1 VSLRLR
7 WTARSEIGLV
17 REGNEDSGYAGDQLL
32 MIADGMGGMVAG
44 DLASEL
50 TVQAL
55 RHLDHDPPG
64 DVVRSLR
71 RAVLAAN
78 DRLRVAVEAD
88 PALEGMGT
96 TVTALLWD
104 GEILGLAHI
113 GDSRG
118 YLLRDGR
125 LERITHDHTFVQS
138 LVDEGRLTEGEARVH
153 PHRSLLLRALDG
165 RTEVEPD
172 TTRIEV
178 AEGDRFLLCSDGLC
192 GYVDDAAIGST
203 LATADRDAAVDGLV
217 DLALAAG
224 GLDNVTCLVADVVA
238 IGSAADRAG
247 SSALA
252 GTVLAGTVPAGEAPD
267 GTAPAGGSTGG
278 SAAAGGSTGG
288 SAAAG
293 GSAAGVAAVAAGD
306 PAPGTAAVAGRAAVL
321 GTTAVAA
328 GSTAAAGADPRRGT
342 AVLIGAAAHGVA
354 LAPHLVDALAALE
367 TPQSVDR
374 RPRGRAESR
383 AGGAGGVRTAGTG
396 RVAGALPAGTPGES
410 GGPGVPG
417 VPGGLS
423 VDADPEELRYA
434 PLHPGRFRWVTRVLV
449 LLLVVAVVGG
459 GGWWSWGWTQRQYYI
474 GAHGSDVAI
483 YRGLPD
489 SVLGVSVSSVYSQD
503 PALPLA
509 SLPLY
514 YRQRVQASVS
524 AGNLVAARDVMA
536 MLRRIADHCRAVVGD
551 PSCSGD
557 GPLTATPTATPA
569 VGVSPGVG
577 ATPSVGATPA
587 GGVSPGAT
595 ATPGVGATPGPTA
608 SARGTTPGRGSP
620 PATRVTPRPGTG
632 PATRPTTGAPKLASA
647 RPTTTKAAS
656 R

>member
-1 VSLRLR
+1 MSLRLR

-44 DLASEL
+44 DLASDL

-55 RHLDHDPPG
+55 RHLDDDPPG

-96 TVTALLWD
+96 TVTALLWH

-138 LVDEGRLTEGEARVH
+138 LVDEGRLTEAEARVH

-224 GLDNVTCLVADVVA
+224 GLDNVTCLVADVVGV
-238 IGSAADRAG
+238 GSAADIAG

-252 GTVLAGTVPAGEAPD
+252 GTVPAGDAPA
-267 GTAPAGGSTGG
+267 GPAPAGGATVGG
-278 SAAAGGSTGG
+278 VGVAAEVG
-288 SAAAG
+288 
-293 GSAAGVAAVAAGD
+293 AAGVAAVAAGT
-306 PAPGTAAVAGRAAVL
+306 APL
-321 GTTAVAA
+321 GTTTVAA
-328 GSTAAAGADPRRGT
+328 GSPAGAAAGPRRGT

-354 LAPHLVDALAALE
+354 RTPQLVDALAALE
-367 TPQSVDR
+367 IPRSVDR

-383 AGGAGGVRTAGTG
+383 GVGGSGVRAVGAGATRVAGGLPAGGPGATSGPGGAGG
-396 RVAGALPAGTPGES
+396 
-410 GGPGVPG
+410 
-417 VPGGLS
+417 PGGLS
-423 VDADPEELRYA
+423 ADPEELRYA

-449 LLLVVAVVGG
+449 LLLVVAAVGG
-459 GGWWSWGWTQRQYYI
+459 GGWWSWGWTQRQYYV

-489 SVLGVSVSSVYSQD
+489 SVLGVSVSSVYAED
-503 PALPLA
+503 PALPLV
-509 SLPLY
+509 SLPPY

-536 MLRRIADHCRAVVGD
+536 MLHRIVDHCRAVVGD

-557 GPLTATPTATPA
+557 GPLAATPSVTATPA
-569 VGVSPGVG
+569 VGLSPGV
-577 ATPSVGATPA
+577 TTTPA
-587 GGVSPGAT
+587 AGVSPTVRAT
-595 ATPGVGATPGPTA
+595 SGPRGSAGV
-608 SARGTTPGRGSP
+608 TTPGRGSP

-632 PATRPTTGAPKLASA
+632 PATRPPTGAPKLASA
-647 RPTTTKAAS
+647 RPTTTKAA
-656 R
+656 RR

>member
-1 VSLRLR
+1 MSLRLR

-44 DLASEL
+44 DLASDL

-55 RHLDHDPPG
+55 RHLDDDPPG

-138 LVDEGRLTEGEARVH
+138 LVDEGRLSEGEARVH

-224 GLDNVTCLVADVVA
+224 GLDNVTCLVADVVGV
-238 IGSAADRAG
+238 GSAADRAG

-252 GTVLAGTVPAGEAPD
+252 GTVPAGTVPAGEAPVA
-267 GTAPAGGSTGG
+267 TAPAGGS
-278 SAAAGGSTGG
+278 AAA
-288 SAAAG
+288 
-293 GSAAGVAAVAAGD
+293 VAAVAPGT
-306 PAPGTAAVAGRAAVL
+306 PAPGTAAVAGRAAAL
-321 GTTAVAA
+321 GSTAVAT
-328 GSTAAAGADPRRGT
+328 GSTAAAGAGPRRGT

-367 TPQSVDR
+367 TPQSVAR

-383 AGGAGGVRTAGTG
+383 AGGAGGVRAAGAGAG

-410 GGPGVPG
+410 GGPG
-417 VPGGLS
+417 GLS
-423 VDADPEELRYA
+423 ADADPEELRYA

-449 LLLVVAVVGG
+449 LLLVIAAVGG
-459 GGWWSWGWTQRQYYI
+459 GGWWSWGWTQRQYYV
-474 GAHGSDVAI
+474 GAHGPDVAI

-489 SVLGVSVSSVYSQD
+489 SVLGVSVSSVYAAD

-524 AGNLVAARDVMA
+524 AGNLVAALDVMA

-557 GPLTATPTATPA
+557 RPLTATPTATPA
-569 VGVSPGVG
+569 VGVSP
-577 ATPSVGATPA
+577 SVR
-587 GGVSPGAT
+587 
-595 ATPGVGATPGPTA
+595 ATPGPTG
-608 SARGTTPGRGSP
+608 SARAITPGRGSP

-632 PATRPTTGAPKLASA
+632 PANRPGTGAPKLASA